1 MNKITTYFVN
11 FTAKLNRIV
20 SKNNSFGDVYKA
32 LKNNRIKFN
41 DKYDFEETKKKLEE
55 FNKVLDKVISIIYA
69 PHIEVSTSEI
79 VIRSEQAGRLS
90 RESFFDTTRDTK
102 LWKRKNHELTPEY
115 VHTKENIDTIDNY
128 ENRFISL
135 LVSKISDE
143 FEIIRNSMEFVSD
156 SLEEHF
162 ETSGITFNEYSIFNS
177 FKEFS
182 YPYEGIFVKPLTS
195 VARINK
201 LINRLNKRIKNIKGT
216 TFYKITSKKKI
227 ADAIMLTNV
236 LLHDEKYNYCYKYY
250 KNNYLFENKESFDF
264 NIAFKNYVKASLI
277 NYLVKSAV
285 GRSGANLKSKVYLD
299 ETKNFH
305 FNKIIFKKD
314 IFSYFMSE
322 DYDGVIVEVHFLN
335 ESKYTK
341 LKVGDN
347 RLARFYLLPVFS
359 LDEDNKDYIN
369 ERLLSLSKN
378 YDNVILITMANY
390 LHEYNNSICLSVFK
404 SNHDILFKNLF
415 SSFTM
420 LFLVD
425 SEEYKFKCPV
435 CGAKNVYR
443 KDDHFECSKCNSSFS
458 FVDVK
463 GEDALW
469 IKSLRRKY

>member
-20 SKNNSFGDVYKA
+20 SKNNSFGDVYNA

-79 VIRSEQAGRLS
+79 VLRSEQAGRLS

-102 LWKRKNHELTPEY
+102 LWKRKNHEFIPEY

-128 ENRFISL
+128 ENRFVSL

-156 SLEEHF
+156 SIEEHF

-216 TFYKITSKKKI
+216 EFYRVTSKKKI
-227 ADAIMLTNV
+227 ADAIMPTNV

-264 NIAFKNYVKASLI
+264 NVAFKNYVKVSLI

-322 DYDGVIVEVHFLN
+322 DDDGVIVEVHFLN

-404 SNHDILFKNLF
+404 NNHDILFKNLF

-425 SEEYKFKCPV
+425 SEE
-435 CGAKNVYR
+435 
-443 KDDHFECSKCNSSFS
+443 
-458 FVDVK
+458 
-463 GEDALW
+463 
-469 IKSLRRKY
+469 

>member
-20 SKNNSFGDVYKA
+20 SKNNSFGDVYNA

-79 VIRSEQAGRLS
+79 VLRSEQAGRLS

-195 VARINK
+195 VVRINK

-404 SNHDILFKNLF
+404 NNHDILFKNLF

-435 CGAKNVYR
+435 CGAKNVYQ
-443 KDDHFECSKCNSSFS
+443 KDNHFECSKCNSSFS